1 MFSHQWSYSGARAK
15 EQPPFMQ
22 VRAKTFICTACCA
35 LNIPNAVGAEAQ
47 CQWAKPGTVLPSH
60 CPGHILPRE
69 SSQIIDTDRY
79 VTYIGPQSTRTL
91 FANLCEIAPG
101 KKAVHGAQRSLLP
114 PQKKGKATIYLTR
127 HCICYSY
134 AKLSLH
140 SVNPCDSSL
149 FSSSWAH
156 FRTSWDLVKR
166 ILILLTSLWNL
177 KWHLALAGEMQIA
190 EAKIFTRLACRR
202 QRNSPCLTSFA
213 LHEMLH
219 YTQPS
224 CSTFFNPLSPIRTVS
239 RN

>member
-1 MFSHQWSYSGARAK
+1 
-15 EQPPFMQ
+15 MQ

-47 CQWAKPGTVLPSH
+47 CQRAKLGTLLPSH
-60 CPGHILPRE
+60 CPGHILARE
-69 SSQIIDTDRY
+69 SSQNIDIDRY

-101 KKAVHGAQRSLLP
+101 KKDCAVPPCSAFIATP
-114 PQKKGKATIYLTR
+114 PQKRAKPPYFQPIFPTR
-127 HCICYSY
+127 HCVCYSY
-134 AKLSLH
+134 TKLSLH
-140 SVNPCDSSL
+140 SLSPCDASL

-202 QRNSPCLTSFA
+202 RRNSPCLTSFA

-219 YTQPS
+219 NTQPS
-224 CSTFFNPLSPIRTVS
+224 CSTFFNPLSSIRTVS